1 VGKARNL
8 LNLIGFGSKVAA
20 TANVIAVVAA
30 ALSAA
35 CPARENSGAAEVSD
49 LGYNVVALWK
59 TTFPVTLAVLD
70 LSDQSGLAY

>member
-1 VGKARNL
+1 
-8 LNLIGFGSKVAA
+8 
-20 TANVIAVVAA
+20 VIAVVAA

-59 TTFPVTLAVLD
+59 TPFPVTLGVVD
-70 LSDQSGLAY
+70 FSDQSGLAY